1 MKRTVS
7 LLLAMLLL
15 FTALW
20 AAGCTPSGPQGGE
33 SVPSTE
39 SVPDESTE
47 SSAEESSETSG
58 EYVPVMGDYAV
69 SLGKSYTVSVEA
81 AEQYSDAYQA
91 ELTNGTSGEV
101 HSYSNSELAGFAT
114 RKLEVVIDLKKLQS
128 GIHTFSASY
137 YLANSAGISSSL
149 GFAVA
154 CSSDNSTWTELGQ
167 LTSVNESLMN
177 SLSYGELKLEE
188 EISARYVRFTVT
200 GNASWIFLE
209 ELTVTAFTELEETVQ
224 YGEAV
229 EEAYRQL
236 GTVTPIKGEG
246 VINTD
251 LPKVCISKGASYTI
265 EGAVSEKYPD
275 TNGKLL
281 TDGAFQTLLE
291 QGCWVGFDGGSDV
304 TVKLD
309 LKEYA
314 GDISSIEIVS
324 LAKKSMEIYH
334 PAAFDFAAVDEKDDV
349 QEAPIVRNVEK
360 KTLKEMFDETAKG
373 WTIQKKEN

>member
-20 AAGCTPSGPQGGE
+20 AAGCTPSKPQGGE
-33 SVPSTE
+33 SVPGTE
-39 SVPDESTE
+39 SVPDESAE

-58 EYVPVMGDYAV
+58 EYVPVMGDCAV

-154 CSSDNSTWTELGQ
+154 C
-167 LTSVNESLMN
+167 
-177 SLSYGELKLEE
+177 
-188 EISARYVRFTVT
+188 
-200 GNASWIFLE
+200 
-209 ELTVTAFTELEETVQ
+209 
-224 YGEAV
+224 
-229 EEAYRQL
+229 
-236 GTVTPIKGEG
+236 
-246 VINTD
+246 
-251 LPKVCISKGASYTI
+251 
-265 EGAVSEKYPD
+265 
-275 TNGKLL
+275 
-281 TDGAFQTLLE
+281 
-291 QGCWVGFDGGSDV
+291 
-304 TVKLD
+304 
-309 LKEYA
+309 
-314 GDISSIEIVS
+314 
-324 LAKKSMEIYH
+324 
-334 PAAFDFAAVDEKDDV
+334 
-349 QEAPIVRNVEK
+349 
-360 KTLKEMFDETAKG
+360 
-373 WTIQKKEN
+373 